1 MPVVDIC
8 WVGELPPE
16 ADALAPRLADAIG
29 DALEL
34 APGRVW
40 VRLHRLAAE
49 HYAENGGPL
58 DGALPLFVTVLHARP
73 PAGPALQAEVAALTA
88 ALAAAS
94 GRPADRVHLAYAPA
108 GAGRIAFGGRLV
120 E

>member
-1 MPVVDIC
+1 MPIVDIC
-8 WVGELPPE
+8 WVGDLPPGT
-16 ADALAPRLADAIG
+16 DALAPRLADAIG

-40 VRLHRLAAE
+40 VRLHALPSA
-49 HYAENGGPL
+49 HYAENGGLLP
-58 DGALPLFVTVLHARP
+58 GALPIFVTLLHARP
-73 PAGPALQAEVAALTA
+73 PLGQALQAEVSALTTA
-88 ALAAAS
+88 VAKAS
-94 GRPADRVHLAYAPA
+94 GRPADRVHLAYPPA